1 MKASLATKLG
11 VFTKYKTQII
21 TQFSLKMLSR
31 LARNTLRR
39 VYSSNATVK
48 KFVVRPKQKS
58 SKWVPFTIF
67 GGSFFLGWLLTEHM
81 TFTDLM
87 AYWRY
92 DSLPQG
98 SEEIKDY
105 QLELFN
111 RSENLPVVR
120 QLQQVGF
127 REVFPQRRKDDLLI
141 DKALFTPGAIAVP
154 PRFYYN
160 PLTKESVG
168 IYHLGMKLTGY
179 PFIIHGGILATV
191 IEDFM
196 RECVKFAKGKEGE
209 RTKDLS
215 ISYKLPTLANQFV
228 IVRTTK
234 VDEFGKNV
242 KIKVEVMDQ
251 SGNRKLLNGTGVF
264 KS

>member
-1 MKASLATKLG
+1 MLKRLS
-11 VFTKYKTQII
+11 TQI
-21 TQFSLKMLSR
+21 FRRSYAESLSPV
-31 LARNTLRR
+31 ARR
-39 VYSSNATVK
+39 
-48 KFVVRPKQKS
+48 FVVKPKQKPR
-58 SKWVPFTIF
+58 KWIPFTIF

-92 DSLPQG
+92 DTLPQG
-98 SEEIKDY
+98 SKEVKDY
-105 QLELFN
+105 QLDLFN

-120 QLQQVGF
+120 QLQQAGF
-127 REVFPQRRKDDLLI
+127 REVFPNRREDDLLI
-141 DKALFTPGAIAVP
+141 DKTLSTPGAIAVP

-160 PLTKESVG
+160 PVTKESVG

-179 PFIIHGGILATV
+179 PFIVHGGMLATV
-191 IEDFM
+191 MEDFM
-196 RECVKFAKGKEGE
+196 RECVRFVKGKEGE
-209 RTKDLS
+209 KTKDLS

-234 VDEFGKNV
+234 IDEFGKSV
-242 KIKVEVMDQ
+242 KLKVDVMDQ
-251 SGNRKLLNGTGVF
+251 SGNRKLVSGSGVF